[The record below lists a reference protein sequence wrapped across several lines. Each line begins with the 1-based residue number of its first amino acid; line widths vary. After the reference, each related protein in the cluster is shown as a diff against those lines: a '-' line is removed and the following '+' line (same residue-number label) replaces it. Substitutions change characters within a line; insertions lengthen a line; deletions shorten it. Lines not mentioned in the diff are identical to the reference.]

1 MKKTFF
7 SRTTRVEAVI
17 NNLET
22 VLEKSRELLLD
33 DDIRLIEKSLVE
45 LRKLDKTTFDKNDS
59 IAMARV
65 IIDLLHLF
73 GFENLF

>member
-17 NNLET
+17 NSLET
-22 VLEKSRELLLD
+22 VLEKNRELLMD
-33 DDIRLIEKSLVE
+33 DDIRLIEENLVE
-45 LRKLDKTTFDKNDS
+45 LRKLDKTIINKNDS
-59 IAMARV
+59 IAIIRV

-73 GFENLF
+73 GIENLS

>member
-33 DDIRLIEKSLVE
+33 DDIRLIEESLVE

-65 IIDLLHLF
+65 IIDLLNLF

>member
-17 NNLET
+17 NSLET
-22 VLEKSRELLLD
+22 VLEKSRELLMD
-33 DDIRLIEKSLVE
+33 DDIRLIEESLIE
-45 LRKLDKTTFDKNDS
+45 LRKLDKTRIDKNDS
-59 IAMARV
+59 IAIIRV

-73 GFENLF
+73 GIENLL

>member
-33 DDIRLIEKSLVE
+33 DDIRLIEESLAE
-45 LRKLDKTTFDKNDS
+45 LRKLNKTVFDKNDS
-59 IAMARV
+59 IAIARV

-73 GFENLF
+73 GIENLF